1 MEAEIETGLGGDD
14 VERVGGGE
22 IGSMELLDVDECFGV
37 CHLNCRYSDTSVCTH
52 YRCRAPN
59 ECPMGLKVLCFWCK
73 GCLFCDVL
81 DAVRLAGY
89 SFNSYS

>member
-1 MEAEIETGLGGDD
+1 MEAEIETGFGGDD

-52 YRCRAPN
+52 YR
-59 ECPMGLKVLCFWCK
+59 
-73 GCLFCDVL
+73 
-81 DAVRLAGY
+81 
-89 SFNSYS
+89 

>member
-1 MEAEIETGLGGDD
+1 MALQGGSLTYRLLDEVRPVKVASQPASHPTALALDIRMEAEIETGLGGDD

-52 YRCRAPN
+52 YR
-59 ECPMGLKVLCFWCK
+59 
-73 GCLFCDVL
+73 
-81 DAVRLAGY
+81 
-89 SFNSYS
+89 